1 MKKQLSIGFNT
12 RQYMQSG
19 DFELF
24 YYNDIN
30 LDHVSSHRQDYYE
43 FYFFLEGNV
52 TYEIGDKSYLLE
64 YGDYLLIPPG
74 LEHRPVFDSHEG
86 AYRRFVLW
94 VSQSFYRQMRAA
106 DPDMTY
112 CFDYA
117 QSHQSYRF
125 RPDYILAQDIQGR
138 LTDMV
143 EELAGGRPFSKQAA
157 PLAVMSFLVHIN
169 RALYDSLHQRSAVYE
184 NVLYLNICDYVNRHL
199 DEDLSLDTLAAFF
212 YVSKY
217 HIAHIFKDNMGI
229 PLHQYILKKRLQA
242 SKNAILSDQ
251 PISRVFQQY
260 GFRDYTSFFRAFK
273 KEYGV
278 SPKEFREQHR
288 LPEQQDFTI

>member
-1 MKKQLSIGFNT
+1 
-12 RQYMQSG
+12 
-19 DFELF
+19 
-24 YYNDIN
+24 
-30 LDHVSSHRQDYYE
+30 
-43 FYFFLEGNV
+43 
-52 TYEIGDKSYLLE
+52 
-64 YGDYLLIPPG
+64 
-74 LEHRPVFDSHEG
+74 
-86 AYRRFVLW
+86 
-94 VSQSFYRQMRAA
+94 
-106 DPDMTY
+106 MTY
-112 CFDYA
+112 AVDYA
-117 QSHQSYRF
+117 QGHQTYRF
-125 RPDYILAQDIQGR
+125 HTDYITAQDILGR

-143 EELAGGRPFSKQAA
+143 EELSGGRPFSRQAA

-169 RALYDSLHQRSAVYE
+169 RILYDSLHQKSAVYE